1 MRNNNFIKFITN
13 NKIINNIIILNS
25 VIIFILLFN
34 NLPSYLYN
42 ILFFIDFCLN
52 VYFSIEIICNVFLQ
66 KKNFFKKITNIIDIL
81 LLITVIYL
89 LCIGDFQQANSIYAI
104 RFLRLI
110 KCIKLFKLI
119 PNYNKILKS
128 IKIVCNTCLS
138 IFLIFLIIIFVMSM
152 LLTLLFSNVSPEYFG
167 NPFISIYT
175 VFRLLTIEGWY
186 DIPNNIS
193 NNYNILIS
201 FIIKFI
207 FCLIVIIGIFSMPF
221 ITSLVTDELAS
232 DNNDEV
238 LKKLKDIEEKINK
251 INKN

>member
-1 MRNNNFIKFITN
+1 
-13 NKIINNIIILNS
+13 
-25 VIIFILLFN
+25 
-34 NLPSYLYN
+34 
-42 ILFFIDFCLN
+42 
-52 VYFSIEIICNVFLQ
+52 
-66 KKNFFKKITNIIDIL
+66 
-81 LLITVIYL
+81 
-89 LCIGDFQQANSIYAI
+89 
-104 RFLRLI
+104 
-110 KCIKLFKLI
+110 
-119 PNYNKILKS
+119 
-128 IKIVCNTCLS
+128 
-138 IFLIFLIIIFVMSM
+138 MSM

-207 FCLIVIIGIFSMPF
+207 FCLIVIIGIFSMSF